1 MNAAEKSC
9 ITREKKDKFW
19 NTLFVAGKLVVKVNP
34 AFFAAVLLFRL
45 IQAFFAFF
53 QIRIKGNLFDIVAE
67 SVTHNSNVAVRSITI
82 VVFVV
87 IAVQIS
93 SILSNA
99 FANYLTSSYLRQSE
113 GYLKKHLIEKAQKLS
128 PIEYEY
134 AETLDD
140 INKADQGIINIT
152 QVYMNLNSILFFYLP
167 YFGFL
172 GVYLYHLN
180 PVLLFSILLIFIP
193 SILNQFIRG
202 SIFSKLEDKSAPLRR
217 RFDYYQ
223 DAICA
228 REYFKETRSLGA
240 FSFFKDKMFDTLKQ
254 LKKIVWQSEVKSG
267 SWEVLMRFITLL
279 GYGGVLCMLVYFVF
293 TGDVSVGVFA
303 AIFASLQDIFHTMDE
318 VVCMHFSEITEGFA
332 TVKNF
337 IHFLSLPEQS
347 QMGES
352 VCPKNKGII
361 AEDITFRYPSAK
373 EPIIQDL
380 SLQIKPK
387 EIVAIVGENGAGK
400 STLVKLL
407 TGLYYPESGSVLIG
421 GTDTKTVSSQALFQ
435 NISGVFQD
443 YGRYKLSLNDNVQ
456 ISDIFR
462 SDTEFNVKEALEE
475 ADISTNNR
483 SFPDGLDTLLS
494 KEFGGVDLSGGQ
506 WQRIAIARGL
516 YRVHDLIILDE
527 PTSSID
533 PIEESAIYTKFREI
547 AQGKTAIIV
556 THRLGCAQIA
566 DQIIVLDQGKIV
578 ESGTHQQLLEHNS
591 KYTQMWNAQA
601 QYYL

>member
-34 AFFAAVLLFRL
+34 AFFAAMLLFRL

-462 SDTEFNVKEALEE
+462 SDTELNVKEALEE